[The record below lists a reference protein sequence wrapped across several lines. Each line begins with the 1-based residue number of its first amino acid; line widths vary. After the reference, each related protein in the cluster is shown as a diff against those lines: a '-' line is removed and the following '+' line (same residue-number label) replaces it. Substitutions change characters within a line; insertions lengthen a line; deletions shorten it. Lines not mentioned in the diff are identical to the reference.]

1 MKNSSES
8 ALSLEEQRQL
18 LTLARASIQ
27 HGLTHRQA
35 LLPKQENFDDHLL
48 ENGAAFVTLEK
59 HHELRGCIG
68 SVEAY
73 RPLVEDVAEHA
84 WNAAFADPRFNP
96 LTSNEFIV
104 LQIEISVLTQPEDM
118 NVTSEED
125 LKQQLVP
132 GRDGLIIRDGFH
144 RGLFLPAVWDKLPD
158 VESFLSHLMQK
169 AGLPT
174 GYWSDTITFQRFYSF
189 EFNDA
194 AR

>member
-1 MKNSSES
+1 MDVPFKRSE
-8 ALSLEEQRQL
+8 QKQL
-18 LTLARASIQ
+18 LLLARESIQ
-27 HGLTHRQA
+27 HGL
-35 LLPKQENFDDHLL
+35 DHGSSLSVHTAHFEPNL
-48 ENGAAFVTLEK
+48 TTPGAAFVTLEK
-59 HHELRGCIG
+59 QGDLRGCIG

-73 RPLVEDVAEHA
+73 RPLVEDVAENA

-96 LTSNEFIV
+96 LTSIEFKV
-104 LQIEISVLTQPEDM
+104 LQIGISVLTQPEDI

-132 GRDGLIIRDGFH
+132 GQDGLIIRNGLH

-189 EFNDA
+189 EFSDA
-194 AR
+194 TR

>member
-1 MKNSSES
+1 MTAVPFTRSE
-8 ALSLEEQRQL
+8 QKQL
-18 LTLARASIQ
+18 LALARASIQ
-27 HGLTHRQA
+27 HGLDYGA
-35 LLPKQENFDDHLL
+35 PIKVNPDDCSATLASP
-48 ENGAAFVTLEK
+48 GAAFVTLEK

-73 RPLVEDVAEHA
+73 RPLLDDVAEHA
-84 WNAAFADPRFNP
+84 WNAAFADPRFGP
-96 LTSNEFIV
+96 LTSTEFNLI
-104 LQIEISVLTQPEDM
+104 QIKISVLTQPEDM

-125 LKQQLVP
+125 LKQRLVP
-132 GRDGLIIRDGFH
+132 GQDGLIIRNGLH

-169 AGLPT
+169 TGLPT

-189 EFNDA
+189 EFSDA